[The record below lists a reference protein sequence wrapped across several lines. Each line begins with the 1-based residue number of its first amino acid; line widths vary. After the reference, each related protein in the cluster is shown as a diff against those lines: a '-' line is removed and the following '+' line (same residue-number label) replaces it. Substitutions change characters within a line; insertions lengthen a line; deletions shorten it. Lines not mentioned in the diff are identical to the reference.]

1 MVTKDAA
8 RADLI
13 STFYYNPATNTK
25 TVHSLAFDLDF
36 DKADKKWRTDV
47 KLDWEKIRS
56 FLFEHDPEIARA
68 INTAAWSTSC
78 RGIGLTIAIS
88 PLEMIAESLRA
99 QYSAFTLQNH
109 VIRILNGYGM
119 GADPAAAGLIRDQ
132 PNYHNPEKLIENNAL
147 QKARAD
153 NSRSSIVTDLLKYTN
168 AHTFIRYQ
176 KKSERMDFS
185 GRMQGR
191 KTKLAKLYVELFDNH
206 LNSSWSYSFS
216 TLKGLTGLSKSCLY
230 KVLTSPPAWLK
241 AERINKYEGY
251 NLTIIPEAGLYARA
265 ESLLTSTAAKN
276 RKPAQ
281 CSFCN
286 RFGTEGSSE
295 VVDGERNEY
304 LTNIA
309 LTLKHGGIEKCE
321 AREAL
326 QRVAEQVPGASYSR
340 NCLSFETI
348 IDSIYKNKPGLFGVK
363 GISSVPVWLLEETQ
377 KEIDRIECP
386 TIFKKGIPVGNSLAF
401 VTDIRKSI
409 ICDYREREGFSLAG
423 TGAVDASEYLPDRL
437 IWFFTKFLPIVDL
450 NTPNLT
456 SLIEKT

>member
-1 MVTKDAA
+1 MDILWPDA
-8 RADLI
+8 
-13 STFYYNPATNTK
+13 
-25 TVHSLAFDLDF
+25 
-36 DKADKKWRTDV
+36 
-47 KLDWEKIRS
+47 RS
-56 FLFEHDPEIARA
+56 EA
-68 INTAAWSTSC
+68 
-78 RGIGLTIAIS
+78 
-88 PLEMIAESLRA
+88 
-99 QYSAFTLQNH
+99 
-109 VIRILNGYGM
+109 
-119 GADPAAAGLIRDQ
+119 
-132 PNYHNPEKLIENNAL
+132 
-147 QKARAD
+147 
-153 NSRSSIVTDLLKYTN
+153 
-168 AHTFIRYQ
+168 
-176 KKSERMDFS
+176 
-185 GRMQGR
+185 
-191 KTKLAKLYVELFDNH
+191 KLAKLYVDLFDNH

-276 RKPAQ
+276 KKPAQ
-281 CSFCN
+281 CSFV
-286 RFGTEGSSE
+286 TASVLKDPSE

-409 ICDYREREGFSLAG
+409 ICDYREREGESLAG
-423 TGAVDASEYLPDRL
+423 TGAVDASEYLPDDSFDSVFYEIFTDSRPKYTKLDFSHRENLKNFSDRHPIDRFDVALNRL
-437 IWFFTKFLPIVDL
+437 LGRYSPSAIFKRLNRVHNEVVVSGHKDKFHGRVKDYLQKGDAFRRVVAAF
-450 NTPNLT
+450 
-456 SLIEKT
+456 LIMSFPLQREILSILADN